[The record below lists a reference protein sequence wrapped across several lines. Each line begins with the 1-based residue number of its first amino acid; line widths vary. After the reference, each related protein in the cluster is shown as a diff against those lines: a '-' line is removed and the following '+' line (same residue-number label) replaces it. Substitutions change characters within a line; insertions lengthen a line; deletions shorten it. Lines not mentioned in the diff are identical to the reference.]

1 MNKLNILQQLNTI
14 TEAALSPEAIAK
26 IDQLIAKL
34 EAVKE
39 RDFQPYQLASIVP
52 DIFRSINNGIDSLNN
67 VSNSQDT
74 VRRLELERQEAE
86 QRKTKSAEEW
96 TKFQKIANSLVERYP
111 RYVIILKDNIK
122 FVQPNGE
129 LVSIRLYQEGQI
141 SNSLLSNSF
150 NKMRINILYALRE
163 LFKIPQYDQLAAR
176 GQKIRDFGF
185 NLSSKLL
192 NTQEATF
199 RTRTATITD
208 VLFSYSGPYLCYSSG
223 MPVHGTVERYQD
235 TLDDPTGLKSIFQ
248 ILDKQIPGQV
258 SIESRS
264 GFERPSTTIEHLELG
279 HLGEIIDT
287 LDMVSIA
294 ISGDWNTRATIHD
307 IQLIGSDV
315 VEYVL
320 KRSDAQITI
329 QSTEIR
335 SINQTAQLIFKKF
348 RQVMG
353 YSK

>member
-1 MNKLNILQQLNTI
+1 MMNKLDLLDKLNTI
-14 TEAALSPEAIAK
+14 TEAALSPQAIAR
-26 IDQLIAKL
+26 IDELIAKL
-34 EAVKE
+34 QDVKE
-39 RDFQPYQLASIVP
+39 RDFEPYHQSSIVP
-52 DIFRSINNGIDSLNN
+52 DIFRSINNGIITLNN
-67 VSNSQDT
+67 VSKSQDT
-74 VRRLELERQEAE
+74 LRRLELERQEEE
-86 QRKTKSAEEW
+86 QRSAKSAEEW
-96 TKFQKIANSLVERYP
+96 KKFQKIANSLVERYP

-129 LVSIRLYQEGQI
+129 LVSIQLYQEGA
-141 SNSLLSNSF
+141 SSGSF

-199 RTRTATITD
+199 RTRTATITN
-208 VLFSYSGPYLCYSSG
+208 VLFSYSGPYLCYASG
-223 MPVHGTVERYQD
+223 KPVYGTVYSYQD
-235 TLDDPTGLKSIFQ
+235 PQDDPTGLKSIFQ
-248 ILDKQIPGQV
+248 ILDKQVDGEV
-258 SIESRS
+258 TIESRS
-264 GFERPSTTIEHLELG
+264 GFEQPSTTIEHLELG

-287 LDMVSIA
+287 LDMLSIA
-294 ISGDWNTRATIHD
+294 IEGDFGTSATIHD

-320 KRSDAQITI
+320 KRSDTQITI

-335 SINQTAQLIFKKF
+335 SSSQTAQLIFQRF
-348 RQVMG
+348 RQAMG
-353 YSK
+353 YTK